1 VNGREADSRELSMSD
16 YERGPYTPPNDRLAF
31 DPRQPVRGGGPAPV
45 TLIVSALVLA
55 AIVGGVF
62 LVYRHG
68 IRHKGE
74 APALVGT
81 PVNDIRTAAPPPDAA
96 NAAPPGLVI
105 DRTDSLANAAPA
117 FAPPPEQPLPRPA
130 AAAPPPPPPA
140 VTAAPAAVTP
150 KPAPALVV
158 AQAPAPPPAAPRAAI
173 PAAAPPAA
181 KPAPAL
187 TISGLADAA
196 VARRPSARPAVA
208 AVAAPPPAAMVAAP
222 VAGWVQIGAFSSAE
236 LADKGW
242 HDTARF
248 APVFMAGKGLKVQS
262 VSVNGKVFFRAF
274 VTGFASHDAAEA
286 FCIKLKAAAKPCIV
300 K

>member
-1 VNGREADSRELSMSD
+1 MSD
-16 YERGPYTPPNDRLAF
+16 YERGPYTPPSDRLAF

-74 APALVGT
+74 APATVGT
-81 PVNDIRTAAPPPDAA
+81 PVNAIGAAAPPPDAA

-105 DRTDSLANAAPA
+105 DKTDSLANAAPS

-130 AAAPPPPPPA
+130 PAPVASQLPAPAAPAVVAPKPPPPVVVAGPPAAAPA
-140 VTAAPAAVTP
+140 TAPV
-150 KPAPALVV
+150 
-158 AQAPAPPPAAPRAAI
+158 
-173 PAAAPPAA
+173 AAPPAA
-181 KPAPAL
+181 KPAAPL
-187 TISGLADAA
+187 TIGSLADAA
-196 VARRPSARPAVA
+196 LARKATPKPPKPAA
-208 AVAAPPPAAMVAAP
+208 AAAAPAPAAMVDAP
-222 VAGWVQIGAFSSAE
+222 AAGWVQIGAFSSAA

-242 HDTARF
+242 HDTAHF
-248 APVFMAGKGLKVQS
+248 APAFMAGKGLKVQS
-262 VSVNGKVFFRAF
+262 VSVNGKTFYRAF
-274 VTGFASHDAAEA
+274 VTGFPSHDAAEA
-286 FCIKLKAAAKPCIV
+286 FCIKLKAASKPCIV